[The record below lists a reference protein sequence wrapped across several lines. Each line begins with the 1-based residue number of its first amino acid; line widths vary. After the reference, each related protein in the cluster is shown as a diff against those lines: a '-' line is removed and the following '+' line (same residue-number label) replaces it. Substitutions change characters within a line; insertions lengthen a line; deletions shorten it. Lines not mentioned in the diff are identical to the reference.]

1 MIFKLLSSISH
12 PNVFG
17 YRFKLKQ
24 LSSLRW
30 D

>member
-24 LSSLRW
+24 LSSLR
-30 D
+30 